1 FLSCLEWFR
10 EVILPDAAVLSLR
23 AYWSEFQFFP
33 TCATFASAEF
43 HQFAAELAKSM
54 KTADSESERQL
65 AQLPKQLGAGVKNAL
80 VDFKSDAERR
90 DEEMHKKLDL
100 CIELILRQANTI
112 PTLNTST
119 TPAAHFIDT
128 LPSIASASSFSI
140 TADPQ
145 NPTPLRASAL
155 VGTPAL
161 LPLQIQAATPSSPSL
176 SLLSPPNS
184 TSLPANTP
192 SLLSLPLA
200 TVPSPRAPSAAPPSF
215 DISGSSDRAL
225 TYLNRIM
232 APASQQTALA
242 PAFIAHLPETTA
254 LTSATAGS
262 AQTQQQISELMVKE
276 EARWGKEKVAANEH
290 WAYVAEKNII
300 LPRYQFRPGPSVRDT
315 WAEYSVGANGRFG
328 TRMMEETWGTGWR
341 SGPGMKQEW
350 SRRKKVID
358 LLEDITRSRPSW
370 TQEHAIRFME
380 ACFGGYTTRGLSDC
394 LAKTAGSKGRA
405 NAATPSSTSSAITPS
420 PSSSTVPAFVSAR
433 EVIFKRLS
441 TWSP

>member
-1 FLSCLEWFR
+1 MVYKKPPQSLLRQLFPWVEEEREKLKERQAANQHASDFALSAFLSCLEWFR
-10 EVILPDAAVLSLR
+10 EVILQDAAVLSLR
-23 AYWSEFQFFP
+23 ADWSEFQFFP

-43 HQFAAELAKSM
+43 HKFAAELAKSM
-54 KTADSESERQL
+54 KTADSESERQP

-176 SLLSPPNS
+176 SLLPPPNS

-254 LTSATAGS
+254 LTSATAGTGKRPDTAADFGADGEGRS
-262 AQTQQQISELMVKE
+262 TMGKGEGSRQRALGICRREEHHFAKIPVPARPVCTGHVGGIQCGGKWAIRNQDDGRDVGNGLAVRTGNEAGVEPTKEGDRSPGGHHPITTELD
-276 EARWGKEKVAANEH
+276 ARARDKIHGGLLWGL
-290 WAYVAEKNII
+290 Y
-300 LPRYQFRPGPSVRDT
+300 
-315 WAEYSVGANGRFG
+315 
-328 TRMMEETWGTGWR
+328 GTGT
-341 SGPGMKQEW
+341 
-350 SRRKKVID
+350 
-358 LLEDITRSRPSW
+358 L
-370 TQEHAIRFME
+370 
-380 ACFGGYTTRGLSDC
+380 
-394 LAKTAGSKGRA
+394 
-405 NAATPSSTSSAITPS
+405 
-420 PSSSTVPAFVSAR
+420 
-433 EVIFKRLS
+433 
-441 TWSP
+441 